1 MDARSQETLACLIID
16 DPLLQPRYGF
26 VDYEAML
33 REMKEHH
40 FFTEIAF
47 IPYNW
52 RKSDPETVKLF
63 QENPDHLAICVH
75 GCNHKHNEFS
85 DGTFEEY
92 NRLAATSL
100 HRMELHKQ
108 LTGLDYDPVMV
119 FPHGRFN
126 TAAIRALRENG
137 YLAAFNSSLRPRD
150 GQDPPASEFL
160 LPATRYFHQF
170 PIFLRHYPQN
180 REAFVRDFEAGR
192 PLIVVQ
198 HHTDFRNGYDEF
210 TDFVDWI
217 NGLGNVRW
225 TRLSEIAERYAPET
239 VAEMNARRQAVLAER
254 LEPAFNW
261 RVSMRRS
268 ISEFRDNYVHTSG
281 IGDMGIIKMVRAM
294 MGGDRRDGGDQT
306 KALRAEPPSGA
317 VRIEPEN

>member
-1 MDARSQETLACLIID
+1 MNAPVQETLACLIID

-26 VDYEAML
+26 VDYEVML
-33 REMKEHH
+33 QKMREHR

-52 RKSDPETVKLF
+52 RKSDPATVRLF
-63 QENPDHLAICVH
+63 LDNPDHLAICVH

-85 DGTFEEY
+85 EGAFDELSE
-92 NRLAATSL
+92 LAELAL
-100 HRMELHKQ
+100 RRMESHKQ

-126 TAAIRALRENG
+126 RAAIRALRENG

-180 REAFVRDFEAGR
+180 REAFERDLANGR

-210 TDFVDWI
+210 TEFVDWV

-225 TRLSEIAERYAPET
+225 TRLSEIAQRYAPET
-239 VAEMNARRQAVLAER
+239 VSEMNARRQAVLAEAR
-254 LEPAFNW
+254 EPVFDW
-261 RVSMRRS
+261 RVSLRRR
-268 ISEFRDNYVHTSG
+268 ITEFRDNYVHTSG
-281 IGDMGIIKMVRAM
+281 VRDLGVIKAFRASRAKSADKRQDEIKMLGQDPHTGVVR
-294 MGGDRRDGGDQT
+294 T
-306 KALRAEPPSGA
+306 
-317 VRIEPEN
+317 EPEN